1 MDTLTSLLILV
12 GGVVL
17 GVYGASAPGRLRDD
31 LPKPTNGPPVG
42 KPAWLVIGGAI
53 GTLAGLVG
61 LLHGSLGQ

>member
-1 MDTLTSLLILV
+1 MDGLPSLLILV

-17 GVYGASAPGRLRDD
+17 VVYGASAPRRLRDD
-31 LPKPTNGPPVG
+31 LPRSDTGMPAG
-42 KPAWLVIGGAI
+42 KPFWLVIGGAI

>member
-1 MDTLTSLLILV
+1 MDELPSLLILV

-17 GVYGASAPGRLRDD
+17 VVYGASAPGRLRDD
-31 LPKPTNGPPVG
+31 LPKPTNGPPSDRPV
-42 KPAWLVIGGAI
+42 WLVVGGAI